1 MQGLF
6 ITFEGIDGSGKS
18 TQASLLFN
26 SLLQEGYSALYLREP
41 GGTKISEKIR
51 DLLLDV
57 ENKDMTHRAEFLL
70 YAASRAQLVR
80 QKIRPALEQGTVVI
94 CDRYV
99 DSSTAYQ
106 GIGRSLGVDII
117 ESINS
122 FATDDLIPDLTF
134 IIDVGLET
142 SLQRSLQDGQQ
153 PDRIEQEKKEFKL
166 AVIQAYRD
174 LAERHPKRIRLLN
187 GEKPKEHIQQ
197 NVWEHV
203 APRVELMKKKRQHE
217 RL

>member
-6 ITFEGIDGSGKS
+6 ITFENIDGSGKS

-26 SLLQEGYSALYLREP
+26 TLLQEGYSALYLREP

-57 ENKDMTHRAEFLL
+57 ENIDMTDRSEFLL
-70 YAASRAQLVR
+70 YAASRAQLVQ
-80 QKIRPALEQGTVVI
+80 QKIRPALEQGKVVI

-106 GIGRSLGVDII
+106 GIGRSLGRDII

-122 FATDDLIPDLTF
+122 FATDDLMPDLTF
-134 IIDVGLET
+134 IIDVGLDT
-142 SLQRSLQDGQQ
+142 SLQRSQQDGQQ
-153 PDRIEQEKKEFKL
+153 PDRIEQEKQEFKL
-166 AVIQAYRD
+166 GVIRAYRE
-174 LAERHPKRIRLLN
+174 LAGRHPKRIRLLN

-197 NVWEHV
+197 NVWKHV
-203 APRVELMKKKRQHE
+203 APQVELMKKKRQHE

>member
-6 ITFEGIDGSGKS
+6 ITFEGIDGCGKS

-26 SLLQEGYSALYLREP
+26 TLLQEGYSAVYLREP

-57 ENKDMTHRAEFLL
+57 ENRDMADRAEFLL

-80 QKIRPALEQGTVVI
+80 QKIRPALEQGKVVI

-106 GIGRSLGVDII
+106 GIGRSLGLDII
-117 ESINS
+117 ETINS
-122 FATDDLIPDLTF
+122 FATDDLMPDLTF
-134 IIDVGLET
+134 LIDVGLET
-142 SLQRSLQDGQQ
+142 SLQRSTQDGQQ
-153 PDRIEQEKKEFKL
+153 PDRLEQEKQDFKL
-166 AVIQAYRD
+166 NVIQAYRD
-174 LAERHPKRIRLLN
+174 LAARHPKRIRLLN
-187 GEKPKEHIQQ
+187 GEKPKQHTQQ
-197 NVWEHV
+197 NVWKYV
-203 APRVELMKKKRQHE
+203 VPQVELMKKKRQHE